1 MKNLLKSTNLPAV
14 TAGLGGMALVLR
26 FLMDAF
32 ASDAKGLL
40 VPGHPLILGMVLITA
55 AAILYIGITVWKLD
69 GSNVYGDNFSP
80 DRAAMTGHFA
90 AAAGIALTLLTRDPM
105 MYGYLGQGW
114 LILGYLSPV
123 CLVLAGRDR
132 ARGKQPFFLLH
143 LIPCLFLVFHIVNHY
158 QTWSGDPQ
166 LLDYGFALLGTM
178 ALMFFAFYTVE
189 FDVGAGRRRMQLFMG
204 MAAVFL
210 LTAELADTMYPW
222 LYLGGI
228 LWAATDLCSLEP
240 KPKPE
245 PEKKE
250 EK

>member
-1 MKNLLKSTNLPAV
+1 MKKLLKPINLPAV
-14 TAGLGGMALVLR
+14 SAALGGIALVLR
-26 FLMDAF
+26 FLMYAF
-32 ASDAKGLL
+32 ASDDKGLPI
-40 VPGHPLILGMVLITA
+40 PGHPLIIGLLLVTVAAVLYIA
-55 AAILYIGITVWKLD
+55 AAVWKLD
-69 GSNVYGDNFSP
+69 GSALYEDNFFP
-80 DRAAMTGHFA
+80 DRTAMIGHFA
-90 AAAGIALTLLTRDPM
+90 AAAGIALTLLTHEPM

-114 LILGYLSPV
+114 KILGYLTPV
-123 CLVLAGRDR
+123 CLILAGMDR
-132 ARGKQPFFLLH
+132 CKGKQPFFLLH

-210 LTAELADTMYPW
+210 LTAELANTMYPW
-222 LYLGGI
+222 LYIGGI
-228 LWAATDLCSLEP
+228 LWAASDLCSLEP